1 MAWITPKIDWVAT
14 DYINVEDYN
23 RWIGNLN
30 ELQTLCQKMYS
41 LVETDLGNTQTVSDY
56 PYADML
62 NAIETALSNINA
74 ASYNFDLGVSA
85 SFSDNGNYIDYNE
98 INRIESASLRL
109 YNWLNAQFENIP
121 KLSFTL
127 GNYRGLRL

>member
-1 MAWITPKIDWVAT
+1 MWQTPKTNWVAT
-14 DYINVEDYN
+14 DPVNVTDYN
-23 RWIGNLN
+23 RIIGNLN
-30 ELQTLCQKMYS
+30 ELQALCQRMYE
-41 LVETDLGNTQTVSDY
+41 LTATDLGNTQTISDY

-62 NAIETALSNINA
+62 NAIETALANINS

-98 INRIESASLRL
+98 ANRVESASLRL
-109 YNWLNAQFENIP
+109 YDWLNAQFENIP

>member
-1 MAWITPKIDWVAT
+1 MWQTPKTNWVAT
-14 DYINVEDYN
+14 DPVNVTDYN
-23 RWIGNLN
+23 RIIGNLN
-30 ELQTLCQKMYS
+30 ELQALCQRMYE
-41 LVETDLGNTQTVSDY
+41 LTATDLGNTQTISDY

-62 NAIETALSNINA
+62 NAIETALANINS

-98 INRIESASLRL
+98 LNRIESASLRL